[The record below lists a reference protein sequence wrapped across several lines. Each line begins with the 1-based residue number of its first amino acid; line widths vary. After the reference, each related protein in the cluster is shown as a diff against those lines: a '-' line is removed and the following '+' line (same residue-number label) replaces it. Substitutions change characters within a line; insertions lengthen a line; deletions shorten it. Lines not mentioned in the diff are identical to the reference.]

1 MKQVDLTGQ
10 LMAFRTQS
18 GFALAKLS
26 PKNGMGAET
35 MGGYR
40 MNRPTAGVVYYYPT
54 LAHAVRAAV
63 TCELNRRIESG
74 SVGSPEDLDRL
85 RGELTAEFSER
96 LEALT
101 HE

>member
-1 MKQVDLTGQ
+1 MKQVNLTSRVT
-10 LMAFRTQS
+10 AFRTQS
-18 GFALAKLS
+18 GYALAKLS
-26 PKNGMGAET
+26 PERGVGAET

-40 MNRPTAGVVYYYPT
+40 MNRPTEGAVYYYPT

-96 LEALT
+96 LEALAY
-101 HE
+101 E

>member
-1 MKQVDLTGQ
+1 MKQVNLTSRVT
-10 LMAFRTQS
+10 AFRTQS

-40 MNRPTAGVVYYYPT
+40 MNRPTAGFVYYYPT

-63 TCELNRRIESG
+63 TCELNQRAEIG
-74 SVGSPEDLDRL
+74 AIDSPEDLDRL
-85 RGELTAEFSER
+85 RAELTAEFSER